1 MKKDKVP
8 STKNQSYEPDV
19 IEKNLYTL
27 LSKEY
32 LWNGNMKKNLRKNW
46 HTAVGQKADSG
57 HGKYKAKYLLMPFSD
72 VWFCINK
79 KEDTKQCQTMIW
91 QKYMPL

>member
-19 IEKNLYTL
+19 IEKDLCTL

-32 LWNGNMKKNLRKNW
+32 LKYAAKK
-46 HTAVGQKADSG
+46 SG
-57 HGKYKAKYLLMPFSD
+57 L
-72 VWFCINK
+72 
-79 KEDTKQCQTMIW
+79 
-91 QKYMPL
+91 